1 MRWIMAYCY
10 NCRTEIPDDD
20 KSKLCDHCKVFM
32 LPFLKIVGASTSSAV
47 RRLLSNEQNL
57 RRRGVTD
64 SGMQY
69 LLNVCERHDDNKL
82 KEREAKNAR
91 LAAEAAAEAE
101 AEAIRAEEARRNYRN
116 YSDIELPVDEP
127 LVFERNGYGAHLTTA
142 MAISIISA
150 VALLVWFVVDFI
162 VNKNTNVVAVIASIP
177 TFAFAYAI
185 SVVKKS
191 IHDLNEIK
199 KRFR

>member
-1 MRWIMAYCY
+1 MAYCY
-10 NCRTEIPDDD
+10 NCRAQIPDDD

-101 AEAIRAEEARRNYRN
+101 AEAIRAEEARKNYRD

-127 LVFERNGYGAHLTTA
+127 LHFKKSGYGVHLTTA
-142 MAISIISA
+142 MVVCIIAA
-150 VALLVWFVVDFI
+150 VAFLAWFAVDFI
-162 VNKNTNVVAVIASIP
+162 VNKNTNVVAVIAVIP
-177 TFAFAYAI
+177 TLAFAYAI
-185 SVVKKS
+185 HVIKKT

>member
-1 MRWIMAYCY
+1 MAYCY
-10 NCRTEIPDDD
+10 NCRTQIPDDD
-20 KSKLCDHCKVFM
+20 KSKLCEDCKKVM
-32 LPFLKIVGASTSSAV
+32 LPFLKIVGSSTSSAV

-69 LLNVCERHDDNKL
+69 LLNVCERHDDNKQ
-82 KEREAKNAR
+82 KERDTKNAR

-101 AEAIRAEEARRNYRN
+101 AAAIRAEEARRNYRD

-127 LVFERNGYGAHLTTA
+127 LHFKKSGYGAHLTTA
-142 MAISIISA
+142 MVVCIITA
-150 VALLVWFVVDFI
+150 LALLAWFAVDFV

-177 TFAFAYAI
+177 AFAFAYAI
-185 SVVKKS
+185 HVMKKS

>member
-1 MRWIMAYCY
+1 MAYCY
-10 NCRTEIPDDD
+10 NCRKQIPDDD
-20 KSKLCDHCKVFM
+20 KSKLCEDCKKVM
-32 LPFLKIVGASTSSAV
+32 LPFLKIVGSSTSSAV

-69 LLNVCERHDDNKL
+69 LLNVCERNDENKQ
-82 KEREAKNAR
+82 KERDTRNAR

-101 AEAIRAEEARRNYRN
+101 AAAIRAEEARKNYRD

-127 LVFERNGYGAHLTTA
+127 LHFKKSGYGAHLTTA
-142 MAISIISA
+142 MVVCIISA
-150 VALLVWFVVDFI
+150 LALLAWFAVDFI

-177 TFAFAYAI
+177 AFAFAYAI
-185 SVVKKS
+185 NVMKKS

>member
-1 MRWIMAYCY
+1 MAYCY
-10 NCRTEIPDDD
+10 NCRAQIPDDD
-20 KSKLCDHCKVFM
+20 KTKLCDHCKVFM
-32 LPFLKIVGASTSSAV
+32 LPFVKFMGASTSSAV

-69 LLNVCERHDDNKL
+69 LLNICERHDNKKL
-82 KEREAKNAR
+82 KEREEKSAR

-101 AEAIRAEEARRNYRN
+101 AEAIRAEEARRNYRD

-142 MAISIISA
+142 MVISIISA
-150 VALLVWFVVDFI
+150 IALLVWFVIDFI
-162 VNKNTNVVAVIASIP
+162 VNKNTNVVAVIAAIP
-177 TFAFAYAI
+177 AVAFAYAI
-185 SVVKKS
+185 HVMKKAV
-191 IHDLNEIK
+191 HDLNEIK
-199 KRFR
+199 KRF